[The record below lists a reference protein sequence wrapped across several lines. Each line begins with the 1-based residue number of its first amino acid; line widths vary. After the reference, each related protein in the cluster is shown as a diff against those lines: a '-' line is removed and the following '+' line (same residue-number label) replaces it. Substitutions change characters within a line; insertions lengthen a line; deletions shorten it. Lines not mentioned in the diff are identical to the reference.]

1 MVGNGQKW
9 INNKTKNQQRDTAR
23 HSRERHLSN
32 FRINGKSPLLNVEKS
47 YRWLPYQT
55 HTHFGNKLCNDRP
68 MAMFRSKAREAKKG
82 NVSFY
87 HLLSEISNMNHP
99 RPANSN
105 PLHTFTVLAWPLRGW
120 YTSTIVCIK

>member
-9 INNKTKNQQRDTAR
+9 INNKTKNKQRDTAR

-55 HTHFGNKLCNDRP
+55 HTHFGNKFCNDRP
-68 MAMFRSKAREAKKG
+68 MAMFRSKTREAKKEMYP
-82 NVSFY
+82 FIIY
-87 HLLSEISNMNHP
+87 YPEYQTCTIPDRPTAILYTHLLS
-99 RPANSN
+99 
-105 PLHTFTVLAWPLRGW
+105 WPGLCVAGTRAR
-120 YTSTIVCIK
+120 